1 MVQSVMKAV
10 DFYVCRMPIKFPI
23 VIGKQMYMFL
33 CASYFYICI
42 YTYIYIIYVYH
53 IQKIYCPNVTH
64 LIFIYI
70 YDTEINPHL

>member
-42 YTYIYIIYVYH
+42 YTYIYISY
-53 IQKIYCPNVTH
+53 T
-64 LIFIYI
+64 YI
-70 YDTEINPHL
+70 TYKKYIVQM